1 LKDKY
6 ALDEIIEAFESLY
19 EFGSDNG
26 AAVPTDLT
34 NDDDDSQLLQ
44 MDLTNDDDGSQLDGK
59 QQSIHQSTAVGSNS
73 VDISMSTSTDV
84 LLHDGSQLDGKQQ
97 SSHQSTAVG
106 SNSVD
111 ISLSTSQLTTG
122 VLPPPIPFAREDP
135 TKNKEARIRFLLN
148 MIGAIDYMVLNVLG
162 FIHPHLHYIVSR
174 SLSKNY
180 EPKVCRCSPPSP
192 CKCEQYIL
200 PRPAR
205 LPYSLYVR
213 ANFHKDGDVIP
224 RSFVNTRV
232 VWLAMFKDI
241 AWKIDAFCEYS
252 DQFSIWAAAT
262 WASST
267 PIFRDIWPT
276 CTDAYERVDETP
288 LWLMWARKNRCS
300 CIYNLHPIRKLS
312 NNEKVVLDWLEK
324 HGRSKI
330 QDHQHFRNHHDTQI
344 CYTSKLLWSTGQCLW
359 STYVQSS
366 DVVVANEGNDAADDI
381 LDRSLKL
388 HDITNAVSDEMMVV
402 SHRVVTAVKESLRTL
417 PPPLPSNHQDTH
429 HRTSSLWSNRPRL
442 NTIVTAKEVKVLPL
456 SGART
461 ELNVALNIL
470 LHTSRMAILQN
481 YGNPE
486 WAREVCAVWSD
497 IVYNLNRATKANLLQ
512 LTKGYSASKDIIN
525 LMKERATSLYLY
537 QKGNFFHVKFVE
549 EFQVSISIDDT
560 TDVIGNKLRSALQ
573 FHDSTGLYLF
583 RIQFDV
589 VGRPRDNIYIPLLL
603 RKDVQCYHSAACI
616 YMNADFIIFKLIT
629 RSLENLNDS
638 QYIYCTYIW
647 NRKNEKW
654 STPNWQPLPV
664 DGKVFPCYLDNY
676 CLYAIIIIP
685 TRSQRTAS
693 NFSMF
698 LNSETEAIHND
709 CTVKDQLSLNFN
721 CHLSE
726 KVLRSMA
733 CDLMSEFRFLSSK
746 QSFRMLTASFISALY
761 SYMEGLEY
769 LSSQIQMGSV
779 LPGSEILDFY
789 RTITQG
795 SPEVLHL
802 IVSYENV
809 NGPNRWVYMFL
820 LKTDRK
826 LVVLT
831 RRCDPVREI
840 LKICASLKCFLDII
854 LPSPISIQQILWR
867 GGGQLCQG
875 NSGYYAVKQLW
886 KNASSIHRK
895 SIGDRGGLGHYLHMI
910 SKLEADLEEDEDGD
924 GVKTPSWILKEITV
938 TQVEQLREKIGNVVI
953 RAYNFSK
960 FYIQDFL
967 LND

>member
-1 LKDKY
+1 
-6 ALDEIIEAFESLY
+6 
-19 EFGSDNG
+19 
-26 AAVPTDLT
+26 
-34 NDDDDSQLLQ
+34 
-44 MDLTNDDDGSQLDGK
+44 
-59 QQSIHQSTAVGSNS
+59 
-73 VDISMSTSTDV
+73 
-84 LLHDGSQLDGKQQ
+84 
-97 SSHQSTAVG
+97 
-106 SNSVD
+106 
-111 ISLSTSQLTTG
+111 
-122 VLPPPIPFAREDP
+122 
-135 TKNKEARIRFLLN
+135 
-148 MIGAIDYMVLNVLG
+148 
-162 FIHPHLHYIVSR
+162 
-174 SLSKNY
+174 
-180 EPKVCRCSPPSP
+180 
-192 CKCEQYIL
+192 
-200 PRPAR
+200 
-205 LPYSLYVR
+205 
-213 ANFHKDGDVIP
+213 
-224 RSFVNTRV
+224 
-232 VWLAMFKDI
+232 
-241 AWKIDAFCEYS
+241 
-252 DQFSIWAAAT
+252 
-262 WASST
+262 
-267 PIFRDIWPT
+267 
-276 CTDAYERVDETP
+276 
-288 LWLMWARKNRCS
+288 
-300 CIYNLHPIRKLS
+300 
-312 NNEKVVLDWLEK
+312 
-324 HGRSKI
+324 
-330 QDHQHFRNHHDTQI
+330 
-344 CYTSKLLWSTGQCLW
+344 
-359 STYVQSS
+359 VQSS
-366 DVVVANEGNDAADDI
+366 DVVVANEGNDVTDDI

-388 HDITNAVSDEMMVV
+388 HDITNSVSDEMMVV

-429 HRTSSLWSNRPRL
+429 HRTSSLWSNRARL
-442 NTIVTAKEVKVLPL
+442 NTIVTAKEVTVLPL

-497 IVYNLNRATKANLLQ
+497 IVYKLNRATKANLLQ
-512 LTKGYSASKDIIN
+512 LTKGYSASKDIIH
-525 LMKERATSLYLY
+525 LMKERATSLYLC

-560 TDVIGNKLRSALQ
+560 TDVIGSKLRSALQ

-583 RIQFDV
+583 RIQFDF

-616 YMNADFIIFKLIT
+616 YMNADFILFKLIT

-647 NRKNEKW
+647 NRKTEKW

-676 CLYAIIIIP
+676 CLYAIVITP

-698 LNSETEAIHND
+698 LNSETEAISKD

-769 LSSQIQMGSV
+769 LSSQIQMRSV

-895 SIGDRGGLGHYLHMI
+895 SIGDRGGLGHFLHMI

-924 GVKTPSWILKEITV
+924 DVKTPSWILKEITV
-938 TQVEQLREKIGNVVI
+938 NQVEQLREKIGNVVI
-953 RAYNFSK
+953 RGYNNK
-960 FYIQDFL
+960 NFYIQEFL

>member
-1 LKDKY
+1 MH
-6 ALDEIIEAFESLY
+6 
-19 EFGSDNG
+19 
-26 AAVPTDLT
+26 
-34 NDDDDSQLLQ
+34 DD
-44 MDLTNDDDGSQLDGK
+44 
-59 QQSIHQSTAVGSNS
+59 
-73 VDISMSTSTDV
+73 
-84 LLHDGSQLDGKQQ
+84 SQLDGKQQ

-122 VLPPPIPFAREDP
+122 VLPPPFPFAAEDP
-135 TKNKEARIRFLLN
+135 TEIKKARIVSLAKK
-148 MIGAIDYMVLNVLG
+148 IGAIRDVVLNVLG

-174 SLSKNY
+174 SLSENY
-180 EPKVCRCSPPSP
+180 VPQVCRCYPPSP
-192 CKCEQYIL
+192 CKCEQYYIL

-224 RSFVNTRV
+224 RSFVNTRL

-241 AWKIDAFCEYS
+241 AWKIDAFCEFS

-276 CTDAYERVDETP
+276 CTDAYEKVDETP

-300 CIYNLHPIRKLS
+300 CIYNLRSIRNLS
-312 NNEKVVLDWLEK
+312 HNEKVVLNWLEN

-330 QDHQHFRNHHDTQI
+330 QNHQHFRNHYDTQI
-344 CYTSKLLWSTGQCLW
+344 CYTSKLLLSTGQCLW

-366 DVVVANEGNDAADDI
+366 DVVVAKEGNNTADDI
-381 LDRSLKL
+381 LVVSLKM
-388 HDITNAVSDEMMVV
+388 HDITKAVLDEMLVV
-402 SHRVVTAVKESLRTL
+402 SHRVVTAVKECLRTL
-417 PPPLPSNHQDTH
+417 PPPPPSNHQDTYI
-429 HRTSSLWSNRPRL
+429 RQSIWSYKHSL
-442 NTIVTAKEVKVLPL
+442 NTIVTAKEIRVLPL
-456 SGART
+456 LGVRT
-461 ELNVALNIL
+461 ELTVALNIL
-470 LHTSRMAILQN
+470 LHTSRMAILHN

-486 WAREVCAVWSD
+486 WAKEMCLVWSD
-497 IVYNLNRATKANLLQ
+497 IVNKLNRASSRANLLQ
-512 LTKGYSASKDIIN
+512 LTRGYSASTDIID
-525 LMKERATSLYLY
+525 LMKERATSLYR
-537 QKGNFFHVKFVE
+537 NFFHVKFVE
-549 EFQVSISIDDT
+549 DFQISISIDDT
-560 TDVIGNKLRSALQ
+560 TDVISNKLRNAVQ
-573 FHDSTGLYLF
+573 FHYSTGLYLF
-583 RIQFDV
+583 RIQFDF
-589 VGRPRDNIYIPLLL
+589 VGKPRDNIYIPLLL

-616 YMNADFIIFKLIT
+616 YMNADFILFKLIT

-647 NRKNEKW
+647 NRKTEKW
-654 STPNWQPLPV
+654 SNANWQPLPV
-664 DGKVFPCYLDNY
+664 DGNVFPCYLDNY
-676 CLYAIIIIP
+676 CLYAIVITP

-698 LNSETEAIHND
+698 LNSETEAISKD
-709 CTVKDQLSLNFN
+709 CVVKDQLSLNFN

-726 KVLRSMA
+726 KVLKSMA
-733 CDLMSEFRFLSSK
+733 CDLMSEFGFVTSG

-761 SYMEGLEY
+761 SYIEGLQY
-769 LSSQIQMGSV
+769 LSSQIQKGSV
-779 LPGSEILDFY
+779 LPASEILDFY
-789 RTITQG
+789 RTFTHS

-820 LKTDRK
+820 LKTERK

-895 SIGDRGGLGHYLHMI
+895 HIGDRHGVGHYLLMI
-910 SKLEADLEEDEDGD
+910 RKLEDDLDDEDEDGD
-924 GVKTPSWILKEITV
+924 GVKTPSWMLKEITAN
-938 TQVEQLREKIGNVVI
+938 QVEQLRERVGNVII
-953 RAYNFSK
+953 RGYNNK
-960 FYIQDFL
+960 YFYIQDFL